1 MQKSEPEETAQL
13 SNHAFSLIAEQ
24 AKNGDNEALLKV
36 LEEMQPEIDS
46 LAGFLKLRKKREF
59 KKLRRS
65 LLRKSGVENLF

>member
-36 LEEMQPEIDS
+36 LEEMQPEIDY
-46 LAGFLKLRKKREF
+46 LAGFLKLPKEEGIQEITTQFIEKIR
-59 KKLRRS
+59 
-65 LLRKSGVENLF
+65 G

>member
-46 LAGFLKLRKKREF
+46 LAGFLKLPKEEGIQEITTQFIEKIR
-59 KKLRRS
+59 
-65 LLRKSGVENLF
+65 G